1 MPVVEP
7 SRHIASGK
15 ATHDQLPGGSSGKG
29 SPSHGEG
36 SSPVVPSVVSAL
48 VEPRG
53 PEVEVSGM
61 PEVAS
66 PVAESAVVVVGPVL
80 SVGGASA
87 VVLVPVS
94 AVLLASLAEAA
105 GSPGSPQAALSREM
119 TNKGG

>member
-7 SRHIASGK
+7 SRHIESGK

-36 SSPVVPSVVSAL
+36 SSPVVPSVVSAP
-48 VEPRG
+48 VESG
-53 PEVEVSGM
+53 GVEVEVPGM
-61 PEVAS
+61 PEVPS
-66 PVAESAVVVVGPVL
+66 PVVESLVVVVGTVL
-80 SVGGASA
+80 PVGGASA

-94 AVLLASLAEAA
+94 AVLLASLAEVA
-105 GSPGSPQAALSREM
+105 GSPGSPQAVLSRRM